1 MVVHVLVEV
10 WVEGEEAPDPDSR
23 SVIVANGRGR
33 LMKLGSARLGKEK
46 GARMLRWMGEEA
58 G

>member
-1 MVVHVLVEV
+1 VLVEV